1 MAELLVAFT
10 APTRSTTGDL
20 YWPRAL
26 GRVADDGL
34 WEAWI
39 EFTRA
44 GDDEVVCTSRE
55 TEQPNRADLVYWAQG
70 LTDIYLEGALGRALR
85 PAPAPAREEVAE
97 FVNSAPRSVPRRPSG
112 IPFANR
118 VVLDPFLTYTEGEE
132 LLRKQLHALSH
143 DHLQNIV
150 EAYQFTN
157 PGEPDWARTASED
170 ALVGRIVDRVR
181 ERFAASV
188 PERGSAEEAD
198 QQSATAEDR
207 PE

>member
-1 MAELLVAFT
+1 
-10 APTRSTTGDL
+10 
-20 YWPRAL
+20 L

-34 WEAWI
+34 WEGWI

-44 GDDEVVCTSRE
+44 GDDEIVCTARE
-55 TEQPNRADLVYWAQG
+55 TEQPNRADLVYWAHG
-70 LTDIYLEGALGRALR
+70 LTDIYLEGALARALR
-85 PAPAPAREEVAE
+85 PVSAPAPEHAPE
-97 FVNSAPRSVPRRPSG
+97 FVNSVPRSVPRRPSG
-112 IPFANR
+112 IPLAAR

-157 PGEPDWARTASED
+157 PGEPDWARTASEA

-181 ERFAASV
+181 ERFAASG
-188 PERGSAEEAD
+188 PEMGSVGEAG
-198 QQSATAEDR
+198 QQSATAEDQLG
-207 PE
+207 

>member
-1 MAELLVAFT
+1 MAEVLVAFT

-26 GRVADDGL
+26 GRVADNGL

-44 GDDEVVCTSRE
+44 GDDEVVCTARE
-55 TEQPNRADLVYWAQG
+55 TEQPNRADVAYWAQG
-70 LTDIYLEGALGRALR
+70 LTDIYLEGALARALR
-85 PAPAPAREEVAE
+85 PTPATVHENTPQ
-97 FVNSAPRSVPRRPSG
+97 FVNSAPRSIPRRPSG
-112 IPFANR
+112 IPLAGR

-157 PGEPDWARTASED
+157 PGEPDWARTASEA
-170 ALVGRIVDRVR
+170 ALVGRIIDRVR
-181 ERFAASV
+181 ERFAASA
-188 PERGSAEEAD
+188 PEMGSVGEAGR
-198 QQSATAEDR
+198 QSATAEDQ
-207 PE
+207 PA